1 MAHAKLS
8 PSAAHRW
15 LTCPA
20 SVKEAANTVSADTEA
35 SKDGTATHEVMHT
48 WLTTGAPP
56 AVGAVCGN
64 GLLVTQAMIDCARV
78 GVDYVV
84 SYVTGRQHTLLAE
97 EKVQIGSFFDLE
109 PGACY
114 GTADVVAMVGPEL
127 MVADLKSGWQ
137 AVSPVENPQLL
148 LYAIGI
154 MEEMGWM
161 FEQVRLVIIQPRNGG
176 VSEWTLTKRELLE
189 RAEAMKPKVAL
200 TVVENPPYVPTE
212 EGCRYCP
219 AAGVCKALQG
229 EALALAQREFTTVDA
244 LVDHISPADLATILA
259 KADLIEAAVKAAR
272 EHAIKLLSLG
282 QEVPGYKLV
291 EGRKNRVWRDE
302 DRAIATLRTLGYNEE
317 EFAPRRVL
325 SPAQVEKMLKDKKV
339 MEGLIET
346 PAGKAT
352 LAPLTDKRPALTP
365 MGSIDTGNLLD

>member
-20 SVKEAANTVSADTEA
+20 SVKEAANAVSPDTEA
-35 SKDGTATHEVMHT
+35 SKDGTATHEVMQV
-48 WLTTGAPP
+48 WLTTGSPP
-56 AVGAVCGN
+56 AVGAVASN
-64 GLLVTQAMIDCARV
+64 GVLFTQAMIDCARV
-78 GVDYVV
+78 AVDFVVGYVK
-84 SYVTGRQHTLLAE
+84 GRQHTLLAE

-109 PGACY
+109 PDTCY
-114 GTADVVAMVGPEL
+114 GTADIVAFTGPEL

-137 AVSPVENPQLL
+137 EVTPEENPQLL
-148 LYAIGI
+148 LYATGV

-161 FEQVRLVIIQPRNGG
+161 FEQIRLVIIQPRNGG
-176 VSEWTLTKRELLE
+176 VKEWTLTKRELLD
-189 RAEAMKPKVAL
+189 RAEAMKPRVAL

-212 EGCRYCP
+212 DGCRYCP

-229 EALALAQREFTTVDA
+229 EALALAQREFSSVDA
-244 LVDHISPADLATILA
+244 LIDHISADDLATILL

-282 QEVPGYKLV
+282 QPVPGYKLV

-302 DRAIATLRTLGYNEE
+302 ARAISAFRMLGYNEE
-317 EFAPRRVL
+317 EFAPRKML
-325 SPAQVEKMLKDKKV
+325 SPAQAEKLLKDRKV
-339 MEGLIET
+339 MGDLVET

-352 LAPLTDKRPALTP
+352 LALLEDKRPALAP
-365 MGSIDTGNLLD
+365 MGSIDIGNLLD